1 MLKKFIFQTNIN
13 ELNKYSI
20 LLIYLFF
27 SLSVAVVSSIYCHL
41 FINKFDIIDL
51 NNQLVLKKLAF
62 DYGPLTHNIFYNSE
76 FSFVD
81 SDGIVYYLKR
91 LPMFPILIVSLAKIS
106 TNIFFIFIAKSLI
119 LYSTFFFCTLFTI
132 KDINVKIFFL
142 FLLFLP
148 FLIPYNLHVSL
159 NIYFADNIIVILL
172 PCVFILLISKNLNKY
187 YIISILLFFLYL
199 TKNSVLFIIMFLPFL
214 ILILEK
220 DKIKYKL
227 LPLFATI
234 LAIITWGIYGKINTG
249 KFPIGPSIITS
260 NAKVFNEVVLN
271 DEFKKYY
278 PLKSVDLIPKKPT
291 PKHLK
296 NEWEVYNYFKVKNE
310 EYFKKNLK
318 NFLNDIPIK
327 LKFIFFNIRKDA
339 VYPINGEFK
348 NPILFSHIFNRVIFN
363 LAIILS
369 FLILLKNFKSFNEL
383 KLHKTELYFLFIITL
398 ALVPNV
404 VGWATS
410 KHLVGIQVIS
420 MNYLLFKFNKYIT
433 KKKFINL

>member
-148 FLIPYNLHVSL
+148 FL
-159 NIYFADNIIVILL
+159 
-172 PCVFILLISKNLNKY
+172 
-187 YIISILLFFLYL
+187 
-199 TKNSVLFIIMFLPFL
+199 
-214 ILILEK
+214 
-220 DKIKYKL
+220 
-227 LPLFATI
+227 
-234 LAIITWGIYGKINTG
+234 
-249 KFPIGPSIITS
+249 
-260 NAKVFNEVVLN
+260 
-271 DEFKKYY
+271 
-278 PLKSVDLIPKKPT
+278 
-291 PKHLK
+291 
-296 NEWEVYNYFKVKNE
+296 
-310 EYFKKNLK
+310 
-318 NFLNDIPIK
+318 
-327 LKFIFFNIRKDA
+327 
-339 VYPINGEFK
+339 
-348 NPILFSHIFNRVIFN
+348 
-363 LAIILS
+363 
-369 FLILLKNFKSFNEL
+369 
-383 KLHKTELYFLFIITL
+383 
-398 ALVPNV
+398 
-404 VGWATS
+404 
-410 KHLVGIQVIS
+410 
-420 MNYLLFKFNKYIT
+420 
-433 KKKFINL
+433 